1 MEKVELSRRGP
12 GNTGSSVFAQNTLTL
27 MEVIHLFDR
36 YLSEEARERL
46 HSGKL
51 KRALTVGGIT
61 ALAFALF
68 GKVGLIAVLI
78 WFIV

>member
-1 MEKVELSRRGP
+1 M
-12 GNTGSSVFAQNTLTL
+12 
-27 MEVIHLFDR
+27 FDR
-36 YLSEEARERL
+36 YLSEEAREKL